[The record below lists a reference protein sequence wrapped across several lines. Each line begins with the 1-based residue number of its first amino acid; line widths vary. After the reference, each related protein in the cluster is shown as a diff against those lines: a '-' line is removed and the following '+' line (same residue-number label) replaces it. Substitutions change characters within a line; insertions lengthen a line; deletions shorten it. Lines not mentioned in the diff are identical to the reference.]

1 MSPTAKEESEKA
13 KTDCKNIME
22 MIAEIID
29 KQTVSNEKGGIHWG
43 HVGDILRTK
52 TQLKE
57 TLASFLYTPEGT
69 EDDVNKSIEAEL
81 EKMRK

>member
-1 MSPTAKEESEKA
+1 MSPTAKEEYEKA
-13 KTDCKNIME
+13 KFDCKNLMT
-22 MIAEIID
+22 MIAQIID
-29 KQTVSNEKGGIHWG
+29 NRTLSNEKGGIHWG

-69 EDDVNKSIEAEL
+69 EDEVNKSIESEL

>member
-1 MSPTAKEESEKA
+1 MSPTAKEEFEKVGA
-13 KTDCKNIME
+13 DCKNLMK
-22 MIAEIID
+22 MITEILDNRKI
-29 KQTVSNEKGGIHWG
+29 TNEKGGIHWG

-57 TLASFLYTPEGT
+57 ALASFLYTPEGT
-69 EDDVNKSIEAEL
+69 EDDVNKSIETEL

>member
-1 MSPTAKEESEKA
+1 MSPTAKEEYAKA
-13 KTDCKNIME
+13 KFDCKNLMT
-22 MIAEIID
+22 MIAQIID
-29 KQTVSNEKGGIHWG
+29 TRTVSNEKGGIHWG

-69 EDDVNKSIEAEL
+69 EDEVNKSIESEL